1 MLANLITVAPS
12 ALRHPFM
19 GTLGAVRAIQPLVEN
34 ALRPHDDDTRYSP
47 GPTQSQIGSV
57 YSSKGS
63 LGGAAAVYQSVSVER
78 DASFDL
84 SIETADGDIATIS
97 FTQSQ
102 SFSAAG
108 SAQRTG
114 GGLALALQSS
124 RSDNTDMQ
132 IAVTGELDA
141 QELASINDLMKQ
153 VGGVAE
159 DFFAGD
165 LKQAIKAAAAIGIG
179 GQSDTLS
186 AFSFDLQR
194 QEVRRAV
201 TVYESVATATATATA
216 TASPAAT
223 QPQLPSA
230 AAAAQASSHSFL
242 RDLLALFDTTPQAAL
257 F

>member
-12 ALRHPFM
+12 VLRHPFM

-186 AFSFDLQR
+186 AFSFDLQS

-216 TASPAAT
+216 SQAAT

>member
-114 GGLALALQSS
+114 SGLALQSS
-124 RSDNTDMQ
+124 RSDKTDMQ

-216 TASPAAT
+216 SQAAT

>member
-1 MLANLITVAPS
+1 MHAGKSDHCRAIRFAPS
-12 ALRHPFM
+12 VHGYARCCE
-19 GTLGAVRAIQPLVEN
+19 GDSAAGGKCVA
-34 ALRPHDDDTRYSP
+34 PHDDDTRYSP

-57 YSSKGS
+57 FSSKGS

-108 SAQRTG
+108 STQRTG

-141 QELASINDLMKQ
+141 QELASISDLMKQ

-165 LKQAIKAAAAIGIG
+165 MKQAIKAAAAIGIG

-194 QEVRRAV
+194 QEVRLGRDGLRKCCNRYRNRDRQPGSNPAP
-201 TVYESVATATATATA
+201 VAKRRCS
-216 TASPAAT
+216 SPGE
-223 QPQLPSA
+223 QPQ
-230 AAAAQASSHSFL
+230 FL
-242 RDLLALFDTTPQAAL
+242 A
-257 F
+257 